1 MAVSPATSPRR
12 GEVTTNRALTFLFVT
27 VLIDAIGFGIVIP
40 VFPGLIVRL
49 TGRNLAGAA
58 EVAGLIMFL
67 YAVMQF
73 ICGPIIGGLSDR
85 FGRRPMLLASLAAF
99 GLDYL
104 AMSLAP
110 SIAWLIAARLVAG
123 VTGASFPTAYAYIA
137 DISPPEK
144 RAANFGIIGM
154 AFGFGFIIGPALG
167 GIVAQ
172 YDARLPF
179 LLAAGLAFA
188 NVAYGYF
195 VLPESLAP
203 ANRRSFNWRRANP
216 VGALLRLRAAHPVV
230 LMLALTVFLWTMGY
244 QSLYATWSYFGLER
258 FHWTPG
264 QVGWSLAGVGVTGA
278 LVQGVLSRRL
288 IPRFGQ
294 RNIVIAGAISG
305 VSGYLI
311 YAFAGAGWMM
321 YVGITVAA
329 LQGLVFPCL
338 QGMMSA
344 GVAPS
349 EQGEL
354 QGSVSSLQA
363 LSSIMGPPVMTG
375 SFAYF
380 SGTGAPVYFPG
391 APFILAVIFSVLA
404 LVSFFRAVSMGAGQA
419 VTAAPAAAG

>member
-1 MAVSPATSPRR
+1 MTADRSAR
-12 GEVTTNRALTFLFVT
+12 RALAFLFVT

-40 VFPGLIVRL
+40 VFPALIVRL
-49 TGRNLAGAA
+49 TGRSVAGAA

-67 YAVMQF
+67 YAITQF
-73 ICGPIIGGLSDR
+73 VCGPIIGGLSDR
-85 FGRRPMLLASLAAF
+85 FGRRPVLLASLAAF

-104 AMSLAP
+104 AMAFAP
-110 SIAWLIAARLVAG
+110 TLGWLIAARLVAG

-144 RAANFGIIGM
+144 RAPNFGVIGM

-179 LLAAGLAFA
+179 LLAAGLALA

-195 VLPESLAP
+195 VLPESLKP
-203 ANRRSFNWRRANP
+203 ENRRRFEWRRANP
-216 VGALLRLRAAHPVV
+216 VGALLRLRAAHPRV
-230 LMLALTVFLWTMGY
+230 LMLALTVLLWTMGY
-244 QSLYATWSYFGLER
+244 QSLYATWSYFGIER
-258 FHWTPG
+258 FDWTPG
-264 QVGWSLAGVGVTGA
+264 EVGWSLAAVGVTGA

-288 IPRFGQ
+288 IPRYGA
-294 RNIVIAGAISG
+294 RNIVIAGVFSG
-305 VSGYLI
+305 IGGYLI
-311 YAFAGAGWMM
+311 YAFAGVGWMM

-329 LQGLVFPCL
+329 LQGLVFPSL

-354 QGSVSSLQA
+354 QGAVSSIQS

-380 SGTGAPVYFPG
+380 SSPG
-391 APFILAVIFSVLA
+391 APFYLPGAPFVLAAVFSVLT
-404 LVSFFRAVSMGAGQA
+404 LVTFFRAVAMGAGA
-419 VTAAPAAAG
+419 TNARAAAE